1 MRTSGPGA
9 RSSRHLAREARR
21 PRCSVPGVEPER
33 ARQLL
38 ERERQRIEGLIEE
51 LRHAEADEQDEPGDL
66 GSENLYQKEFDEGRA
81 AGLREQL
88 AAVER
93 AEDRLAAG
101 TYGISVVSGEPIPD
115 ERLEAIPAAERNVG
129 E

>member
-1 MRTSGPGA
+1 
-9 RSSRHLAREARR
+9 
-21 PRCSVPGVEPER
+21 VEPER

-101 TYGISVVSGEPIPD
+101 TYGISVMSGEPIPD